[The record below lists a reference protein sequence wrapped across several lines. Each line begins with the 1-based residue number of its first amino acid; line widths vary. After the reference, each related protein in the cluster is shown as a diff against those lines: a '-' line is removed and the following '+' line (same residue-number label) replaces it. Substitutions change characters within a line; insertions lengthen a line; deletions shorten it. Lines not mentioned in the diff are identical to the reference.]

1 MMASTYDH
9 ALAML
14 AFLARDSVE
23 DRMRAKMIGDAFRY
37 AQENDR
43 YFTDGRLR
51 NAYQSGD
58 LIDKASGKVRLPGWW
73 DEDSLKW
80 FEDATF
86 VGSHTGNMA
95 WTIIAWLRYDEITQ
109 ETRYLHAA
117 DSLGRWIID
126 NCFDI
131 NGAGGYTGGFEGWKP
146 DSTNPQ
152 GQTKL
157 KWKSTEHN
165 LDVYVAFSK
174 LFEAANDSFWQD
186 KAEHAREFVAAM
198 WDSTN
203 GYFYTGTTD
212 DGITINKDVIPLDAQ
227 TWGLLALEDTA
238 RYGRAIVWATE
249 NCSVSEI
256 CSDTCGQL
264 SGFDFNPDKNGIWW
278 EGTAQMVVA
287 YQFLG
292 DTAQANNYLNELHK
306 VQTCAQNNNDKGI
319 VAACHDGVATGFN
332 WVYNNRLHI
341 GATCWFIFAEL
352 GYNPFWGTSTV
363 TEIDEVDLGEGL
375 GLPEAFQVS
384 QNYPNPF
391 NPVTTIEYRLPEKT
405 DVLLIIYNSNGQLVR
420 TLVNKPQQA
429 GYYTI
434 SWNGMDERGAKVASG
449 LYLYFMKTKNF
460 VKTRKML
467 YVR

>member
-1 MMASTYDH
+1 M
-9 ALAML
+9 
-14 AFLARDSVE
+14 
-23 DRMRAKMIGDAFRY
+23 
-37 AQENDR
+37 
-43 YFTDGRLR
+43 
-51 NAYQSGD
+51 
-58 LIDKASGKVRLPGWW
+58 
-73 DEDSLKW
+73 
-80 FEDATF
+80 
-86 VGSHTGNMA
+86 
-95 WTIIAWLRYDEITQ
+95 
-109 ETRYLHAA
+109 
-117 DSLGRWIID
+117 
-126 NCFDI
+126 
-131 NGAGGYTGGFEGWKP
+131 
-146 DSTNPQ
+146 
-152 GQTKL
+152 
-157 KWKSTEHN
+157 
-165 LDVYVAFSK
+165 YVAFSK
-174 LFEAANDSFWQD
+174 LFEATGNSFWQN

-203 GYFYTGTTD
+203 GYFCTGTTD

-249 NCSVSEI
+249 NCAFSEI

-264 SGFDFNPDKNGIWW
+264 SGFDFNPDQDGIWW
-278 EGTAQMVVA
+278 EGTAQMVAA
-287 YQFLG
+287 YKFLG
-292 DTAQANNYLNELHK
+292 DTTQANVYLNELHK
-306 VQTCAQNNNDKGI
+306 VQTCAPNNNYKGI
-319 VAACHDGVATGFN
+319 VAACHDGVSTGFD

-363 TEIDEVDLGEGL
+363 TEIDEVELGERL

-391 NPVTTIEYRLPEKT
+391 NPETTIEYRLPEKT

-449 LYLYFMKTKNF
+449 LYLF
-460 VKTRKML
+460 VIKIGRAH
-467 YVR
+467 V